1 MFQIVLT
8 QNNTFIIGDVARLLG
23 IIMNALFE
31 FISMFGIHNIGL
43 AIILFTFIVKLLMFP
58 LTIKQQKFSKISSIM
73 NPEIQAI
80 QKKYKDKKDQESML
94 RMNEETKL
102 VYEKYGTSPTGGC
115 LQLIIQMPILFALW
129 RVISNIPAYV
139 SSVKDVFLNIVDPL
153 IQQEGYLEK
162 IGTIGSEFSMDPGKF
177 DFTQSNYIIDLLYK
191 FGPNDWEKLTSV
203 FPNITNVIIENSEKI
218 INMNRFI
225 GGINLAEAP
234 GFALTPA
241 IVIPILAGL
250 LQWVSTRLI
259 SSTQPAKNSN
269 DESTMASSMKMMNT
283 TMPIM
288 SAIFCVSMPTG
299 LGIYWVASSGFQILQ
314 QLLINV
320 YFNRIDMEDLIK
332 KNVDKANKKRAKK
345 GLAPQ
350 KVISA
355 ANVNT
360 KNINTTKEKLESQ
373 QKKYENEEEKL
384 KNMKEST
391 EYYNKGIAKSGS
403 LSSKANMVQQYNEK
417 HKK

>member
-1 MFQIVLT
+1 MFHIVLT
-8 QNNTFIIGDVARLLG
+8 QNSTFIIGDIAKLLG

-31 FISMFGIHNIGL
+31 FIGMFNFYNIGV
-43 AIILFTFIVKLLMFP
+43 AIILFTLIVKLLMFP
-58 LTIKQQKFSKISSIM
+58 LTIKQQRFSKISSIM

-94 RMNEETKL
+94 RMNEETKI

-115 LQLIIQMPILFALW
+115 LQLLIQMPILFSLW

-139 SSVKDVFLNIVDPL
+139 SSVKEVFLNIVNPL
-153 IQQEGYLEK
+153 MQQEGYLEK
-162 IGTIGSEFSMDPGKF
+162 IGTMGSDFAMDPSKF
-177 DFTQSNYIIDLLYK
+177 DFTQSNNIIDLLYK
-191 FGPNDWEKLTSV
+191 FGPSDWERLTSE
-203 FPNITNVIIENSEKI
+203 FSNISNVIIENSEKI

-241 IVIPILAGL
+241 IIIPLLAGG
-250 LQWVSTRLI
+250 LQWVSTKLI
-259 SSTQPAKNSN
+259 SNTQPTNNNSN
-269 DESTMASSMKMMNT
+269 EGTMASSMKMMNT

-288 SAIFCVSMPTG
+288 SAVFCVSMPAG

-314 QLLINV
+314 QLLING
-320 YFNRIDMEDLIK
+320 YFNRIDMEDLIR
-332 KNVDKANKKRAKK
+332 KNVEKANKKRAKK

-360 KNINTTKEKLESQ
+360 RNINTKIEKLESQ
-373 QKKYENEEEKL
+373 EKKYEDSQEQL
-384 KNMKEST
+384 KKIKEST
-391 EYYNKGIAKSGS
+391 EFYNKGIAKPGS

>member
-1 MFQIVLT
+1 MFHIVLT
-8 QNNTFIIGDVARLLG
+8 QNSTFLIGDVAKLLG

-43 AIILFTFIVKLLMFP
+43 AIILFTLIVKLLMFP

-94 RMNEETKL
+94 RMNEETKV

-139 SSVKDVFLNIVDPL
+139 SSVKDVILNIVNPL
-153 IQQEGYLEK
+153 MQQEGYLEK
-162 IGTIGSEFSMDPGKF
+162 IGSIGSEFAMDPGKF
-177 DFTQSNYIIDLLYK
+177 DFTQSNFIIDLLYK
-191 FGPNDWEKLTSV
+191 FTPNDWEKLISE
-203 FPNITNVIIENSEKI
+203 FPSITNVIIENSEKL
-218 INMNRFI
+218 INMNRFL
-225 GGINLAEAP
+225 GGINLTEAP

-241 IVIPILAGL
+241 ILIPVLAGL
-250 LQWVSTRLI
+250 SQWVSTRLI
-259 SSTQPAKNSN
+259 SSTQPSNNSG

-299 LGIYWVASSGFQILQ
+299 LGIYWVASSVFQIFQ
-314 QLLINV
+314 QLLINA
-320 YFNRIDMEDLIK
+320 YFNRIDMEELIK
-332 KNVDKANKKRAKK
+332 KNVEKANKKRAKK

-355 ANVNT
+355 ANVKT
-360 KNINTTKEKLESQ
+360 RSIDSTKEKLDSQ
-373 QKKYENEEEKL
+373 QKKYEEVEENLKKL
-384 KNMKEST
+384 KEST
-391 EYYNKGIAKSGS
+391 DYYNKGIAKPGS
-403 LSSKANMVQQYNEK
+403 LSSKANMVQQFNEK